1 MSKDISDETTNLILF
16 IQKTINYKFNN
27 EQLLVRAFTH
37 RSISEL
43 NYERLELLGDAI
55 IRLVITHYLYSQ
67 YDQANEG
74 SLSREIQTIISKD
87 TLADISL
94 RLGLVN
100 YVKAKNIR
108 LNDDNLRVSIST
120 DLFESMIGA
129 IYLDSDYDTTKV
141 IVINLLQK
149 HLEFKEIIGL
159 KDSKTLLKEYC
170 QANKINLPVYKTLKL
185 NKIDHNP
192 RFLVTC
198 ELASHKIK
206 AESRCKSVQIG
217 QKQTSSIILK
227 KLKRYEENKNSNN
240 RSE

>member
-1 MSKDISDETTNLILF
+1 MSKYISDETTNLISF

-27 EQLLVRAFTH
+27 EQLLARAFTH

-100 YVKAKNIR
+100 YVEAKNIR

-120 DLFESMIGA
+120 DLF
-129 IYLDSDYDTTKV
+129 
-141 IVINLLQK
+141 
-149 HLEFKEIIGL
+149 
-159 KDSKTLLKEYC
+159 
-170 QANKINLPVYKTLKL
+170 
-185 NKIDHNP
+185 
-192 RFLVTC
+192 
-198 ELASHKIK
+198 
-206 AESRCKSVQIG
+206 
-217 QKQTSSIILK
+217 
-227 KLKRYEENKNSNN
+227 
-240 RSE
+240 

>member
-1 MSKDISDETTNLILF
+1 MSK
-16 IQKTINYKFNN
+16 KINPDLTN
-27 EQLLVRAFTH
+27 EQKVVLFEDGTEMAGT
-37 RSISEL
+37 SEL

-100 YVKAKNIR
+100 YVEAKNIR

-159 KDSKTLLKEYC
+159 KDSTLPT
-170 QANKINLPVYKTLKL
+170 IIKL
-185 NKIDHNP
+185 
-192 RFLVTC
+192 
-198 ELASHKIK
+198 
-206 AESRCKSVQIG
+206 
-217 QKQTSSIILK
+217 
-227 KLKRYEENKNSNN
+227 
-240 RSE
+240 

>member
-1 MSKDISDETTNLILF
+1 MSKDISDETTNSIWF
-16 IQKTINYKFNN
+16 IQKTINYKFDN

-100 YVKAKNIR
+100 YVEAKNIR

-206 AESRCKSVQIG
+206 SESRCKSVQIG

>member
-1 MSKDISDETTNLILF
+1 MSKDISDETTNLISF

-100 YVKAKNIR
+100 YVEAKNIR

-120 DLFESMIGA
+120 DLFESMVGA

-159 KDSKTLLKEYC
+159 KDSKTLLQEYC

-217 QKQTSSIILK
+217 QKRTSSIILK
-227 KLKRYEENKNSNN
+227 KLKKYEENKNSNN

>member
-1 MSKDISDETTNLILF
+1 MSKDISYETTNLISF
-16 IQKTINYKFNN
+16 IQKTINYKFDN

-100 YVKAKNIR
+100 YVEAKNIR

-198 ELASHKIK
+198 ELAS
-206 AESRCKSVQIG
+206 
-217 QKQTSSIILK
+217 TLPSS
-227 KLKRYEENKNSNN
+227 YFN
-240 RSE
+240 R

>member
-1 MSKDISDETTNLILF
+1 MSKDISDETTNLISF
-16 IQKTINYKFNN
+16 IQKTINYKFDN

-100 YVKAKNIR
+100 YVEAK
-108 LNDDNLRVSIST
+108 IS
-120 DLFESMIGA
+120 G
-129 IYLDSDYDTTKV
+129 
-141 IVINLLQK
+141 
-149 HLEFKEIIGL
+149 
-159 KDSKTLLKEYC
+159 
-170 QANKINLPVYKTLKL
+170 
-185 NKIDHNP
+185 
-192 RFLVTC
+192 
-198 ELASHKIK
+198 
-206 AESRCKSVQIG
+206 
-217 QKQTSSIILK
+217 
-227 KLKRYEENKNSNN
+227 
-240 RSE
+240 

>member
-1 MSKDISDETTNLILF
+1 MSKDISDETTNLISF

-37 RSISEL
+37 RSTSEL

-100 YVKAKNIR
+100 YVEAKNIR

-149 HLEFKEIIGL
+149 LVRKKL
-159 KDSKTLLKEYC
+159 W
-170 QANKINLPVYKTLKL
+170 QL
-185 NKIDHNP
+185 NKVSYID
-192 RFLVTC
+192 F
-198 ELASHKIK
+198 
-206 AESRCKSVQIG
+206 
-217 QKQTSSIILK
+217 
-227 KLKRYEENKNSNN
+227 
-240 RSE
+240 

>member
-1 MSKDISDETTNLILF
+1 MSKDISDETTNLISF

-100 YVKAKNIR
+100 YVEAKNIR

-149 HLEFKEIIGL
+149 HLELKEIIGL

-170 QANKINLPVYKTLKL
+170 QINKINLPVYKTLKL